1 MALAQPKSD
10 VAALWEEALD
20 DYKKDTATDIRDHL
34 TSPHNIESIKAS
46 GTQIFIELYLRSSS
60 LLVLS
65 LTHNFCRDTRNVSLN
80 HSPTFDMTK
89 EDSIDFGP

>member
-20 DYKKDTATDIRDHL
+20 DYKKETTTDIRDHL

-46 GTQIFIELYLRSSS
+46 GTQIFIELYL
-60 LLVLS
+60 
-65 LTHNFCRDTRNVSLN
+65 
-80 HSPTFDMTK
+80 
-89 EDSIDFGP
+89 